1 MASGESTSI
10 LADAPALQLFTS
22 CAQRH
27 NPDLTF
33 TADCRQQIAQIC
45 ASVDGNPLAIELAAG
60 LTVHY
65 SYGDLLTLL
74 NDNLQVLQAVGRGRA
89 RRQHSIQHVL
99 EESWLVL
106 SPTEQE
112 TLIRLSALPTQFN
125 RAEAM
130 QVAGAAP
137 ATLIGLTA
145 KSILHADGQGFYQLP
160 RLVQR
165 FALQKGQ
172 QWLSAV
178 P

>member
-1 MASGESTSI
+1 
-10 LADAPALQLFTS
+10 
-22 CAQRH
+22 
-27 NPDLTF
+27 
-33 TADCRQQIAQIC
+33 
-45 ASVDGNPLAIELAAG
+45 
-60 LTVHY
+60 
-65 SYGDLLTLL
+65 
-74 NDNLQVLQAVGRGRA
+74 
-89 RRQHSIQHVL
+89 VL